1 MSYFNG
7 LLNIYID
14 KNKKINDDFNINDI
28 FKYLLNIDNEYG
40 YIDII
45 NKKINNKKSDNK
57 KLRIN
62 TSVIYEN
69 KNIELDIHL
78 DNLVISGGG
87 IKCMTYYGILYVLD
101 K

>member
-1 MSYFNG
+1 M
-7 LLNIYID
+7 
-14 KNKKINDDFNINDI
+14 
-28 FKYLLNIDNEYG
+28 
-40 YIDII
+40 
-45 NKKINNKKSDNK
+45 
-57 KLRIN
+57 RIN